1 LALKEW
7 YTHVRQPFFQLHDMG
22 KELYEGVQDTLHIA
36 IGERIKRFKDLSEK
50 MKTSIEIGKRIHG
63 KNKKI
68 DTLMRQKSEFF
79 NNWGKIEEGLTGKH
93 EQAVDIK
100 SRDRFV
106 TIIRDK
112 MKEDDDYIKV
122 IQGLDKNTST
132 LGTTW
137 LQNIVDHITN
147 AVFDMLPSCHS

>member
-1 LALKEW
+1 
-7 YTHVRQPFFQLHDMG
+7 MG
-22 KELYEGVQDTLHIA
+22 QELYEGVQETLNIA

-50 MKTSIEIGKRIHG
+50 MKTSMEIGKRIHG

-68 DTLMRQKSEFF
+68 DTLIRQQNEFF
-79 NNWGKIEEGLTGKH
+79 NNWGKIEEVLTGKH

-100 SRDRFV
+100 SRDTFV
-106 TIIRDK
+106 TIIREK

-132 LGTTW
+132 LGTAW

-147 AVFDMLPSCHS
+147 AVFDMLPSINS